1 MAGGKHKYTVVE
13 SQNTGL
19 GQVGSV
25 FCDSTDNITPSSGVF
40 VAITVIDDVTFT
52 TLTPEDGAG
61 EKFIGTGTASTSG
74 SGTGNLF
81 IDTGNTFT
89 TGTTIFGRWSS
100 ITLNGGT
107 IVAYI
112 G

>member
-13 SQNTGL
+13 SQNSGL
-19 GQVGSV
+19 GQAGSV

-74 SGTGNLF
+74 SGTLF